1 MRSKQRPITACSS
14 SAERSVRKV
23 SWVYEWPASS
33 CPLSCN
39 ALTASGNISA
49 ERPLTHTV
57 AGTSNSRK
65 IFMKRQ
71 TPVRPPYSD
80 QETPSRSTTPGLS
93 GEDMGE

>member
-1 MRSKQRPITACSS
+1 M
-14 SAERSVRKV
+14 RKV

-33 CPLSCN
+33 CPFSCR
-39 ALTASGNISA
+39 ALTASGKSST

-57 AGTSNSRK
+57 AGISNSRK
-65 IFMKRQ
+65 IFMNRQ

-80 QETPSRSTTPGLS
+80 HETPSRSTTPGFN